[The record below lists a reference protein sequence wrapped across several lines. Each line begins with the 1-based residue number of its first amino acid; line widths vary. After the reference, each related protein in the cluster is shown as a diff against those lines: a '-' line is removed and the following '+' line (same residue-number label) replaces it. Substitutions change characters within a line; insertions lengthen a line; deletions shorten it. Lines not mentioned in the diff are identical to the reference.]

1 MAKTCRSLG
10 FTETF
15 LETFVSKDLTAAD
28 SSAILK
34 ALRLLDEDERHRSLR
49 VHELEGTARAPGQRR
64 RAQLSGSP
72 SNGWKEAGRD
82 CSRAP
87 SITTA
92 DDLEPPGLSPPWRDS
107 R

>member
-1 MAKTCRSLG
+1 MAKTCRSLD

-49 VHELEGTARAPGQRR
+49 VHELERDRQ
-64 RAQLSGSP
+64 GSW
-72 SNGWKEAGRD
+72 SASASTTLRVTFERLKEAGRD

-107 R
+107 T